1 MYRVSRMGHLGRKGR
16 NGLAVEV
23 ARSYR
28 PTVSTTYAVM
38 ELLDGDTLRGL
49 LASGA
54 LPQRKAVD

>member
-1 MYRVSRMGHLGRKGR
+1 MGHLGRKGR